1 MSSIAIIPARGG
13 SKRIPR
19 KNIRPFH
26 GRPII
31 AHVIGAAL
39 ESQLFEEVMVST
51 EDEEISEI
59 ALGLGAT
66 VPFRRSDQTADDYAG
81 TVDVLL
87 EVIREY
93 EVRNRRFH
101 WGCCIYPTAP
111 FVRPDLLARGRQLM
125 MEAGYESVFP
135 VIRYPYP
142 IQRALRFEN
151 GRVKMLWPEHY
162 DARSQDLLPAFHD
175 AGQFYWFQVEA
186 LKKKKRLWMET
197 SGAIVIPES
206 QAQDIDTF
214 EDWHLAEIK
223 FSRWQQECIR

>member
-1 MSSIAIIPARGG
+1 MSSVAIIPARGG

-19 KNIRPFH
+19 KNIRHFH

-31 AHVIGAAL
+31 AYAIEAAL
-39 ESQLFEEVMVST
+39 DSKLFEEVMVST
-51 EDEEISEI
+51 EDKEISEI
-59 ALGLGAT
+59 AIRHGAT
-66 VPFRRSDQTADDYAG
+66 IPFRRCDQTADDYAG

-93 EVRNRRFH
+93 EARDRKFQL
-101 WGCCIYPTAP
+101 GCCIYPTAP
-111 FVRPDLLARGRQLM
+111 FVRPDLLARGRELM
-125 MEAGYESVFP
+125 LESGYASVFP

-151 GRVKMLWPEHY
+151 GKVKMIWPDHY
-162 DARSQDLLPAFHD
+162 ETRSQDLKPVFHD

-186 LKKKKRLWMET
+186 LKRDKRLWMDN
-197 SGAIVIPES
+197 SGALLISEI

-214 EDWHLAEIK
+214 EDWDIAEIK
-223 FSRWQQECIR
+223 FSRWQQGSK